1 MAMSPWR
8 PVGIRGMLALALFV
22 AALLAFAMATG
33 AILLFERFTLEDRA
47 RGVVQPYAELVSV
60 GAEAAVA
67 FADAARAQEILDTLR
82 ANAQILEA
90 KIVLADG
97 RQLARYSAGD
107 LTSPSASP
115 PLQRPDGVALSP
127 DRHSVEL
134 VQSLQDGARL
144 HLVMHLGELERQT
157 RNALLMIAGGSIVLL
172 TVVALGLLI
181 GLQRSVV
188 SPIAALASALDRVR
202 TRADYSHRVPVA
214 GADEVARLGGGF
226 NAMMDVIEDRDA
238 ELRHLSA
245 LQRTV
250 LDNVGSGII
259 SVNPDGVVTIFN
271 RAAERLLGYTAD
283 EVVGKLTPMAW
294 HDPAEITRKAREL
307 SAELGTT
314 IEPGMEVLFARAR
327 RGLPDD
333 GEWSYVRKDGSSLP
347 VQLSRTAQHGEGGRI
362 TGFVALAHDL
372 TERKQAEAAARRHQD
387 ELEQTVQQRTAE
399 LRLARDAA
407 ESANQAKSSFLANM
421 SHEIRTPMNAILG
434 MSALA
439 LQGDLA
445 PQQRNYVHK
454 AHAAAQS
461 LLGIINDILDFSKI
475 EAGKLEVEAIPFTL
489 DTTLDNLVNVLAM
502 RAEEVG
508 LELLLDLSPQLPTAL
523 VGDPS
528 RLGQVLLNLGNNA
541 VKFTERGEVT
551 VAVKLASCDATS
563 AQLRFEVRDTGIGM
577 SPEVQQRLFLPFS
590 QADASTS
597 RRYGGSGLGLAISR
611 HLVRLMGGEL
621 EVDSEAARG
630 SRFSFTLRFGLQM
643 GVAQTSAECRAQ
655 GLRGVRVL
663 IVDSNPGARNVLAAT
678 CVALGLRADAAT
690 DAADALHLVKQ
701 ADAENAAYELL
712 LVDSKIPG
720 MDNPASAA
728 ALGRRGPQRPQIPV
742 ALMMPA
748 VSREAVLQ
756 GLAEQQRA
764 VSALLVKPVTPS
776 TLVDACNIALGITVP
791 GTLHDAA
798 HEPANFADPSAS
810 LRGARILLVEDNEVN
825 QELALA
831 LLGGAGIDV
840 SVARNGQE
848 ALDVLEREEFDAVLM
863 DCQMPVMDGYA
874 ATRALR
880 KRPLRQTLPV
890 IAMTANAMVGD
901 RDAALAAG
909 MNDHIAKPINV
920 NQMFATLARWVTP
933 GSPRV

>member
-1 MAMSPWR
+1 MSPWR
-8 PVGIRGMLALALFV
+8 PVGIRGKLALALFV

-47 RGVVQPYAELVSV
+47 RSVVQPYAELVSV

-67 FADAARAQEILDTLR
+67 FGDAARAQEILDTLR

-90 KIVLADG
+90 RIVLAGG
-97 RQLARYSAGD
+97 RELARYSAGD
-107 LTSPSASP
+107 QASP
-115 PLQRPDGVALSP
+115 APSLTLQRADGVALSP
-127 DRHSVEL
+127 DRHTVEL

-157 RNALLMIAGGSIVLL
+157 RNALLMIAAGTIVLL
-172 TVVALGLLI
+172 AVVALSLLV

-188 SPIAALASALDRVR
+188 SPIAALASAADQVR
-202 TRADYSHRVPVA
+202 TRADYGHRVPVA

-226 NAMMDVIEDRDA
+226 NAMMEVIEDRDA

-259 SVNPDGVVTIFN
+259 SVTPDGVVTIFN

-294 HDPAEITRKAREL
+294 HDPAEIARKAREL
-307 SAELGTT
+307 SAELRST
-314 IEPGMEVLFARAR
+314 IEPGTEVLFARAR

-333 GEWSYVRKDGSSLP
+333 GEWNFIRKDGSRLP

-439 LQGDLA
+439 LQGELA

-475 EAGKLEVEAIPFTL
+475 EAGKLEVEAIPFSL
-489 DTTLDNLVNVLAM
+489 DTALDNLVNVLAM
-502 RAEEVG
+502 RAEEAG

-551 VAVKLASCDATS
+551 VVVKVASCDATS
-563 AQLRFEVRDTGIGM
+563 VQLRFEVRDTGIGM

-621 EVDSEAARG
+621 EVDSKAARG

-643 GVAQTSAECRAQ
+643 DVTTTSAECRAQ

-663 IVDSNPGARNVLAAT
+663 IVDGNAGAREVLTAT
-678 CVALGLRADAAT
+678 CVALGLHADATANAT
-690 DAADALHLVKQ
+690 EALHRVMQ

-720 MDNPASAA
+720 MDDPAGAA
-728 ALGRRGPQRPQIPV
+728 ALGRRGSLRPQIPV

-748 VSREAVLQ
+748 LAREAVLQ
-756 GLAEQQRA
+756 GLVEQRRT

-776 TLVDACNIALGITVP
+776 TLVDACNMALGITAP
-791 GTLHDAA
+791 GALHDAEL
-798 HEPANFADPSAS
+798 EPALFADPSAS

-831 LLGGAGIDV
+831 LLGRAGIDV

-848 ALDVLEREEFDAVLM
+848 ALDVLEHEEFDAVLM

-880 KRPLRQTLPV
+880 QQPLRQALPV

-920 NQMFATLARWVTP
+920 NEMFATLARWVTP
-933 GSPRV
+933 GSPRA

>member
-47 RGVVQPYAELVSV
+47 RGVVRPYAELVSV

-67 FADAARAQEILDTLR
+67 FGDAARAQEILDTLR

-107 LTSPSASP
+107 LASPSASP
-115 PLQRPDGVALSP
+115 SPQRPDGVALSP

-188 SPIAALASALDRVR
+188 SPIAALAVALDRVR

-250 LDNVGSGII
+250 LDNVGSCII

-294 HDPAEITRKAREL
+294 HDPTEIARKAREL

-314 IEPGMEVLFARAR
+314 IEPG
-327 RGLPDD
+327 RGRVGQPGQERVPGQHEPRDPHAD
-333 GEWSYVRKDGSSLP
+333 ECD
-347 VQLSRTAQHGEGGRI
+347 SRH
-362 TGFVALAHDL
+362 VY
-372 TERKQAEAAARRHQD
+372 
-387 ELEQTVQQRTAE
+387 
-399 LRLARDAA
+399 
-407 ESANQAKSSFLANM
+407 
-421 SHEIRTPMNAILG
+421 
-434 MSALA
+434 LA
-439 LQGDLA
+439 LQSDLN
-445 PQQRNYVHK
+445 PQQRNYVQKVHGRRI
-454 AHAAAQS
+454 AAGHHQRHPRLLEDRSRQARHGSHS
-461 LLGIINDILDFSKI
+461 LHLGD
-475 EAGKLEVEAIPFTL
+475 VM
-489 DTTLDNLVNVLAM
+489 DNLVNVLGH
-502 RAEEVG
+502 EG
-508 LELLLDLSPQLPTAL
+508 
-523 VGDPS
+523 
-528 RLGQVLLNLGNNA
+528 
-541 VKFTERGEVT
+541 RGEGPG
-551 VAVKLASCDATS
+551 AAARLAAPAADGAGGRPIAAGPGAAQPGQQRRQVHRARRGRGRDVGRARHAS

-577 SPEVQQRLFLPFS
+577 SPEQQQRLFQPFS

-597 RRYGGSGLGLAISR
+597 RRYGGTGLGLAISR

-630 SRFSFTLRFGLQM
+630 SRFTSPCASAADAGT
-643 GVAQTSAECRAQ
+643 APPSAEPQ
-655 GLRGVRVL
+655 GLRGTRVL
-663 IVDSNPGARNVLAAT
+663 IVDDNAGARNVLAA
-678 CVALGLRADAAT
+678 
-690 DAADALHLVKQ
+690 
-701 ADAENAAYELL
+701 
-712 LVDSKIPG
+712 
-720 MDNPASAA
+720 
-728 ALGRRGPQRPQIPV
+728 
-742 ALMMPA
+742 
-748 VSREAVLQ
+748 
-756 GLAEQQRA
+756 
-764 VSALLVKPVTPS
+764 
-776 TLVDACNIALGITVP
+776 
-791 GTLHDAA
+791 
-798 HEPANFADPSAS
+798 
-810 LRGARILLVEDNEVN
+810 
-825 QELALA
+825 
-831 LLGGAGIDV
+831 
-840 SVARNGQE
+840 
-848 ALDVLEREEFDAVLM
+848 
-863 DCQMPVMDGYA
+863 
-874 ATRALR
+874 
-880 KRPLRQTLPV
+880 
-890 IAMTANAMVGD
+890 
-901 RDAALAAG
+901 
-909 MNDHIAKPINV
+909 
-920 NQMFATLARWVTP
+920 
-933 GSPRV
+933 